1 MKKQVLRFTMEFN
14 SQRELDIKAAAA
26 LRINVDPRFQD
37 VIDLFMQTE
46 N

>member
-1 MKKQVLRFTMEFN
+1 
-14 SQRELDIKAAAA
+14 LDIKAAAA

-37 VIDLFMQTE
+37 VIDLFMPTE